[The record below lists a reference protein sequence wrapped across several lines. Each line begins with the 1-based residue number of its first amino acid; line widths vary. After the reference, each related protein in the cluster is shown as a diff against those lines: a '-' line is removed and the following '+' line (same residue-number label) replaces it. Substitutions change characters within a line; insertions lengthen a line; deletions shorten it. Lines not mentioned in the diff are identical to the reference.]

1 MRLFLFGAIILFS
14 ILMIYQNIQHPH
26 TRHNTAL
33 DRLQHPLDTRL
44 RYRIAEVDPRFG
56 LSHADVLQLSQEATQ
71 IWSQGTG
78 QDYFVYDPNAK
89 LAIHLIY
96 DQRQDESNQRQQQ
109 LTVIQQRQQ
118 YWNNQNQNI
127 QALKQEI
134 EVKNQQLD
142 AKKCNLNNNLNN
154 TIVKYNRLTKMVGYI
169 PHSRKFLQPKNK
181 KSSNACGV

>member
-1 MRLFLFGAIILFS
+1 MRLFLLGAIILFS
-14 ILMIYQNIQHPH
+14 ILLIYQNIQHPH

-33 DRLQHPLDTRL
+33 DHLKHPLDTRL

-56 LSHADVLQLSQEATQ
+56 LSHADLLQLSQEATH
-71 IWSQGTG
+71 IWKQGTG

-109 LTVIQQRQQ
+109 LTAIEQRQQ
-118 YWNNQNQNI
+118 HWNNQNQNI

-134 EVKNQQLD
+134 ADKNQQLD
-142 AKKCNLNNNLNN
+142 AKKMLFEQQLEQ
-154 TIVKYNRLTKMVGYI
+154 YNRQVQQINQSGGLHPSQQEI
-169 PHSRKFLQPKNK
+169 FAAK
-181 KSSNACGV
+181 K